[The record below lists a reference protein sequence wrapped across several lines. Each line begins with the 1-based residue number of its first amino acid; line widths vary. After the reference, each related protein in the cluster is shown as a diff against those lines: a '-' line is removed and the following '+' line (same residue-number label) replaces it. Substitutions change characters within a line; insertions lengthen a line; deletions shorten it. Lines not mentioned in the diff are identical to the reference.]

1 LSIVICPV
9 VNIFPNPS
17 VGYDTRALQLRKMT
31 RDAGLAHAQ
40 NLLQLRDGKLFLLEE
55 QQQAKT
61 SRICQQSEQIKG

>member
-1 LSIVICPV
+1 
-9 VNIFPNPS
+9 
-17 VGYDTRALQLRKMT
+17 MT

-61 SRICQQSEQIKG
+61 SRICQQSEQING